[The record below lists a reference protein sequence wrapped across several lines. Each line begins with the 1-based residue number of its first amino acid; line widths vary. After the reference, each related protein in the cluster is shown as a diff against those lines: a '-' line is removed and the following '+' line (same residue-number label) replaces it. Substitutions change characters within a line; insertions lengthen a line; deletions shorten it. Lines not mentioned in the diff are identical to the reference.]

1 MTGYLF
7 SGLRHSL
14 VGYQLRRHQLDTHRH
29 DIQPPALPLYL
40 GHSTSAQDTLMAT
53 EFLSTYYSSS
63 AHSLRRRLG
72 TGAILFGKQESLD
85 IITNHLQN
93 LPP

>member
-1 MTGYLF
+1 
-7 SGLRHSL
+7 
-14 VGYQLRRHQLDTHRH
+14 
-29 DIQPPALPLYL
+29 
-40 GHSTSAQDTLMAT
+40 MAT

-85 IITNHLQN
+85 IITTHLQN
-93 LPP
+93 IVELFLLGIALGFLTV